1 MDRGSTSLSLSFD
14 PMTRRAS
21 VRSIVRAIDR
31 CDAVLSIFAYP
42 IRVCTVRTVER
53 VLVREERRKIRTPR
67 VKNVSRRN
75 ADFADEGE
83 REESGTRLK
92 VRPRDYVRSKRKGT
106 KWKRNFPEVRFEV
119 MELVVVEP
127 RDTVSPFPL
136 GT

>member
-1 MDRGSTSLSLSFD
+1 MRSIAATRFYLSLLIRFE
-14 PMTRRAS
+14 S
-21 VRSIVRAIDR
+21 VR
-31 CDAVLSIFAYP
+31 
-42 IRVCTVRTVER
+42 TVRTVER

-127 RDTVSPFPL
+127 RDTVSPFPV